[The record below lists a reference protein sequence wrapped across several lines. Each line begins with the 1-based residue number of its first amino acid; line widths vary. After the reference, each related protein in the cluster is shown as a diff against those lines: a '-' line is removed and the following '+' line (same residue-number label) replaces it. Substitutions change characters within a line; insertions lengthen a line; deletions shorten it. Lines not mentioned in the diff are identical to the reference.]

1 MLYPQKKS
9 RIIGIDAHKYSIA
22 PIQQHLGKTMD
33 FELARRNMIESQIR
47 TWEVLD
53 PAVLDTIART
63 HREDFVPAA
72 YHKMAFGDFNIP
84 IGEGEHMWT
93 PKQEARVLQELTLRP
108 SDKVLEVG
116 TGSGYFTALLAAMS
130 AHVVSV
136 DDIPGF
142 TAAAAAKLESHAIGN
157 VTLETGDAARGW
169 DRHGPYDVIVIT
181 GSVPKVPEAFRQ
193 ALNIGGRLIAIVGKS
208 PVMNARR
215 YTRIAQ
221 NAFETEDLF
230 ETDLAPLRN
239 IEEERVF
246 VF

>member
-1 MLYPQKKS
+1 
-9 RIIGIDAHKYSIA
+9 
-22 PIQQHLGKTMD
+22 MD

-53 PAVLDTIART
+53 PTVLDTIART
-63 HREDFVPAA
+63 HREDFVPVA
-72 YHKMAFGDFNIP
+72 YRRMAFGDFNIP
-84 IGEGEHMWT
+84 IGEGEYMWT
-93 PKQEARVLQELTLRP
+93 PKQEARVLQELMLRP
-108 SDKVLEVG
+108 EDKVLEVG

-136 DDIPGF
+136 DDIPAF
-142 TAAAAAKLESHAIGN
+142 TEAAAGKLESHGIGN

-181 GSVPKVPEAFRQ
+181 GSVPKLPEAFKRS
-193 ALNIGGRLIAIVGKS
+193 LNIGGRLIAIVGKS

-215 YTRIAQ
+215 YTRVAE
-221 NAFETEDLF
+221 NVFESEDLF
-230 ETDLAPLRN
+230 ETDIAPLRN
-239 IEEERVF
+239 VEEERVF